1 MPKNLNWKSTGVD
14 TSNIGKKT
22 DLASLK
28 SDIDKLDIDNLEKV
42 PSVLRSL
49 ENKVNKLDVDKL
61 IPVPLDLS
69 KLSGVVKIC
78 VVKKTFYDELVK
90 KFNGIQTTDTI
101 LKADYEKKKISEQKI
116 TEHDHNNKYF
126 IIQELIG

>member
-1 MPKNLNWKSTGVD
+1 MQKNLNWKSTGVD

-61 IPVPLDLS
+61 VPVPLDLS

-78 VVKKTFYDELVK
+78 VVKKTFCDDLVK
-90 KFNGIQTTDTI
+90 KLNGIQTTDII
-101 LKADYEKKKISEQKI
+101 LKADYEK
-116 TEHDHNNKYF
+116 NN
-126 IIQELIG
+126 